1 MVVLPRFGPA
11 RANSRVR
18 LQLLHRAAGSMPRPL
33 KIGVNALYLIPGGVG
48 GTEIYIRNLL
58 AALAAIDKHNQYFV
72 FTNRETGKDLC
83 PRTQNFQPVTA
94 RLPARFRP
102 ARLLWEQTVL
112 PAQALARRIDVMFS
126 AGFTA
131 PLLTSARKVTVIH
144 DLQHK
149 KQPGNFGAL
158 ERRAWDLMVWSGV
171 RHSRWL
177 ITPSEA
183 TKRDVVKTYGV
194 AASKVRAIHHGVE
207 PDFLGL
213 GGNPFY
219 EESFLAQAGIPRQ
232 RYLLAVSTIH
242 PHKNWE
248 RLLDAYQQLAEQG
261 YIEHLVVAGL
271 PGKSW
276 NAVQRHL
283 ERTGLDDRVH
293 LLGWQPRRV
302 LLALFKFAEALVF
315 PSTFEGFG
323 IPVLEA
329 MAAGLPV
336 ACSDIPPL
344 REIADGAAVF
354 FDPTSSEAIREGMK
368 TVLGDLGVREQIVA
382 RGLAKAKHCTWQ
394 RTAEQ
399 TLAVLLDAG
408 RR

>member
-1 MVVLPRFGPA
+1 
-11 RANSRVR
+11 
-18 LQLLHRAAGSMPRPL
+18 
-33 KIGVNALYLIPGGVG
+33 
-48 GTEIYIRNLL
+48 
-58 AALAAIDKHNQYFV
+58 
-72 FTNRETGKDLC
+72 
-83 PRTQNFQPVTA
+83 
-94 RLPARFRP
+94 
-102 ARLLWEQTVL
+102 
-112 PAQALARRIDVMFS
+112 MFS
-126 AGFTA
+126 PGFTA
-131 PLLTSARKVTVIH
+131 PLLTSGRKVTVIH

-149 KQPGNFGAL
+149 KQPGNFGSL
-158 ERRAWDLMVWSGV
+158 ERLAWDLMVWSGV
-171 RHSRWL
+171 RHSHWL

-183 TKRDVVKTYGV
+183 SKRDVVAAYGV
-194 AASKVRAIHHGVE
+194 QASKVRAIHHGVE

-213 GGNPFY
+213 RGNPFY
-219 EESFLAQAGIPRQ
+219 EEAFLAEAGIPRQ
-232 RYLLAVSTIH
+232 RYLLVVSTVH

-248 RLLDAYQQLAEQG
+248 RLLDAYQQLT
-261 YIEHLVVAGL
+261 EHGFHRGISWWAGL

-276 NAVQRHL
+276 KAVQRHL
-283 ERTGLDDRVH
+283 RQTGLDDRVH

-354 FDPTSSEAIREGMK
+354 FDPASAEAIREGMK
-368 TVLGDLGVREQIVA
+368 TVLGDLGCRERIVA
-382 RGLAKAKHCTWQ
+382 RGLEKAKRSTWQ
-394 RTAEQ
+394 RAAEQ

>member
-1 MVVLPRFGPA
+1 
-11 RANSRVR
+11 
-18 LQLLHRAAGSMPRPL
+18 MPRPL

-48 GTEIYIRNLL
+48 GTEIYLRNLL
-58 AALAAIDKHNQYFV
+58 SALAAIDKHNEYFI

-83 PRTQNFQPVTA
+83 PRVQNFQSVAARVPA
-94 RLPARFRP
+94 RLRP

-112 PAQALARRIDVMFS
+112 PLQSFFRRLDVMFS
-126 AGFTA
+126 PGFTA
-131 PLLTSARKVTVIH
+131 PLLTSAHKVTVIH

-149 KQPGNFGAL
+149 KQPGNFGAI
-158 ERRAWDLMVWSGV
+158 ERRAWDLMVWSGAS
-171 RHSRWL
+171 HSRFL

-183 TKRDVVKTYGV
+183 TKRDVVAAYGV
-194 AASKVRAIHHGVE
+194 PASKVRAIHHGVE

-213 GGNPFY
+213 RGNPFY
-219 EESFLAQAGIPRQ
+219 EESFLAEAGLPAE
-232 RYLLAVSTIH
+232 RYLLVVSTVH

-248 RLLDAYQQLAEQG
+248 RLLDAYQQLAEHG
-261 YIEHLVVAGL
+261 FTEHLVVAGL

-276 NAVQRHL
+276 NAVHQQL
-283 ERTGLDDRVH
+283 EHTGLDERVH

-354 FDPTSSEAIREGMK
+354 FDPASTEAIREGMK
-368 TVLGDLGVREQIVA
+368 TVLGDLGRREQIVA
-382 RGLAKAKHCTWQ
+382 RGLEKAKHRTWQ
-394 RTAEQ
+394 RAAEQ